1 MLPVI
6 SGITLMKCQLLTQ
19 AGVMTIEHADFEGVE
34 RLSAVLGA
42 DIVSTFDHPELVQL
56 GECKVVEEIMI
67 GEDKLIKFSGPKS
80 KSACTYVFILA
91 LSACSSSSSP
101 SSLWLFPFLVFQDR
115 FAWCEHPCAWRSREV
130 SARRTCCAH
139 SSSEGTS
146 HCLRWWLL

>member
-1 MLPVI
+1 
-6 SGITLMKCQLLTQ
+6 MKCQLLTQ

-91 LSACSSSSSP
+91 LSACPSSPSP
-101 SSLWLFPFLVFQDR
+101 SSLALSHSLSFRIVLRGASTHVLGEAERSLHDALAVLTQAVKEPRIVYGGGCSEVCLV
-115 FAWCEHPCAWRSREV
+115 H
-130 SARRTCCAH
+130 
-139 SSSEGTS
+139 
-146 HCLRWWLL
+146 